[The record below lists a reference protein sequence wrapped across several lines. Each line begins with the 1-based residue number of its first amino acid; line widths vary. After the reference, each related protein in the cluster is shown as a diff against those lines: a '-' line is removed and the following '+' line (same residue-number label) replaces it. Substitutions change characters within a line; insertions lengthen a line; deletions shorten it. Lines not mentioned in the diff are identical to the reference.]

1 MKICLGEKDMRTI
14 GGAEEQERRGGEGS
28 GVRRSHCE
36 VANHV
41 RVTLGKSSSWENEV
55 EQ

>member
-1 MKICLGEKDMRTI
+1 MVRIKKGYTIRGAVEEK
-14 GGAEEQERRGGEGS
+14 GS
-28 GVRRSHCE
+28 RVRRSHCA

-41 RVTLGKSSSWENEV
+41 RVTLGKAASCSWENEV